1 GAARQHDVLGLEAA
15 GPDPAAGGVRQR
27 ARHFGR
33 DPERVVLGQLF
44 LARQAVAEGFPF
56 HVRHD
61 VIEEAGRG
69 PRVVQGQDV
78 GVLQPGGDL
87 DLAQEPLGAEGRRE
101 VRVQDLDR
109 DRPMVLQVL
118 REEHRRHAPATQLP
132 LDRVA
137 VGDGLT
143 QGVEQVGHGTWRPSL
158 QHAPAPRQRLMRPP
172 LLSCRASFPICS
184 GRMTHPAPVRPSP
197 VPSISRLFAAA
208 FLAIAVAGLA
218 DRIAIWRSARRTQ
231 ADMIELSQRLEQLA
245 RASPSPALQPQI
257 AAMRELAAEVGDD
270 AIQAA
275 VQTTVI
281 FVIVLVA
288 LGVGLWYNRR
298 RLATPFAHVV
308 GALQRVA
315 AGRYDERLDED
326 QPEEFGTIAR
336 GVNQM
341 AAAIAWRER
350 MQDQAGRL
358 LAALNAPS
366 REATA
371 GGSFGPALDVIAAAT
386 GAPALAPLRSRD
398 RLVGLLVATVT
409 GELSADARVALE
421 HAAPNLAIACERDS
435 AHQHTRRLAVE
446 VRHAA
451 QRLES
456 QNAELEE
463 QHRELTRLNA
473 ELDQAGK
480 LKDQFLANM
489 SHELRTPLNSVIG
502 FSDLLLTMATPESPL
517 SETQRDYLETIA
529 RNGRHLLELIN
540 ELLDLS
546 KIAAGRMELRF
557 EPLELGALLQE
568 AADSVRAQVEAR
580 RHTLVIEPLHDHLV
594 VTADRGRL
602 RQVLLNL
609 LSNAIKFSTD
619 GGRVGLSACLED
631 AGRARIA
638 VGDTGIGIA
647 PADQRQPCQE
657 FVQVDASES
666 RRYEGT
672 GLGLALSKRLV
683 ELHGGTIGVES
694 ELGKGST
701 FWFTLRRAES
711 GPEHR

>member
-1 GAARQHDVLGLEAA
+1 
-15 GPDPAAGGVRQR
+15 
-27 ARHFGR
+27 
-33 DPERVVLGQLF
+33 
-44 LARQAVAEGFPF
+44 
-56 HVRHD
+56 
-61 VIEEAGRG
+61 
-69 PRVVQGQDV
+69 
-78 GVLQPGGDL
+78 
-87 DLAQEPLGAEGRRE
+87 
-101 VRVQDLDR
+101 
-109 DRPMVLQVL
+109 
-118 REEHRRHAPATQLP
+118 
-132 LDRVA
+132 
-137 VGDGLT
+137 
-143 QGVEQVGHGTWRPSL
+143 
-158 QHAPAPRQRLMRPP
+158 
-172 LLSCRASFPICS
+172 
-184 GRMTHPAPVRPSP
+184 
-197 VPSISRLFAAA
+197 
-208 FLAIAVAGLA
+208 
-218 DRIAIWRSARRTQ
+218 
-231 ADMIELSQRLEQLA
+231 MIELSQRLEQLA
-245 RASPSPALQPQI
+245 RLSPSPALEPEI
-257 AAMRELAAEVGDD
+257 VAMRELAAEVGDN

-275 VQTTVI
+275 AQTTVI
-281 FVIVLVA
+281 FVIVLVV
-288 LGVGLWYNRR
+288 LGVGLWYNRG

-315 AGRYDERLDED
+315 AGRYDERLDEN

-341 AAAIAWRER
+341 AAALAWRER
-350 MQDQAGRL
+350 MQDHAGRL
-358 LAALNAPS
+358 LTALNAPPG
-366 REATA
+366 EATA
-371 GGSFGPALDVIAAAT
+371 AGSFGPALDVIAAAT
-386 GAPALAPLRSRD
+386 GAPALALYQPQYDTNEWGPTAVRRATARPLSRD
-398 RLVGLLVATVT
+398 VVRQV
-409 GELSADARVALE
+409 
-421 HAAPNLAIACERDS
+421 
-435 AHQHTRRLAVE
+435 VE

-456 QNAELEE
+456 QNTELEA
-463 QHRELTRLNA
+463 QHREMSRLNA

-480 LKDQFLANM
+480 LKDQFLANV

-502 FSDLLLTMATPESPL
+502 FSDLLLTMGTAESPL
-517 SETQRDYLETIA
+517 TETQRDYLETIA

-546 KIAAGRMELRF
+546 KIAAGRMELRL

-631 AGRARIA
+631 AGRVQIA
-638 VGDTGIGIA
+638 VSDTGIGIA
-647 PADQRQPCQE
+647 PADQRKLFQE
-657 FVQVDASES
+657 FVQLDASAS

-683 ELHGGTIGVES
+683 ELHGGTIGVDS

-711 GPEHR
+711 RPEHA

>member
-1 GAARQHDVLGLEAA
+1 
-15 GPDPAAGGVRQR
+15 
-27 ARHFGR
+27 
-33 DPERVVLGQLF
+33 
-44 LARQAVAEGFPF
+44 
-56 HVRHD
+56 
-61 VIEEAGRG
+61 
-69 PRVVQGQDV
+69 
-78 GVLQPGGDL
+78 
-87 DLAQEPLGAEGRRE
+87 
-101 VRVQDLDR
+101 
-109 DRPMVLQVL
+109 M
-118 REEHRRHAPATQLP
+118 TN
-132 LDRVA
+132 
-137 VGDGLT
+137 
-143 QGVEQVGHGTWRPSL
+143 
-158 QHAPAPRQRLMRPP
+158 PAP
-172 LLSCRASFPICS
+172 
-184 GRMTHPAPVRPSP
+184 GRPSP

-218 DRIAIWRSARRTQ
+218 DRVATWRNARRTQ

-245 RASPSPALQPQI
+245 GVSPSPALQPQLV
-257 AAMRELAAEVGDD
+257 AMRELAAEVGDN

-288 LGVGLWYNRR
+288 LGVGLWYNRG

-326 QPEEFGTIAR
+326 QPVEFGTIAR

-341 AAAIAWRER
+341 AAALGWRER

-358 LAALNAPS
+358 LTALNAPP

-371 GGSFGPALDVIAAAT
+371 GGSFGPALDVIAGAT
-386 GAPALAPLRSRD
+386 GAPA
-398 RLVGLLVATVT
+398 
-409 GELSADARVALE
+409 
-421 HAAPNLAIACERDS
+421 LAIACERDS

-456 QNAELEE
+456 QNAVLEE
-463 QHRELTRLNA
+463 QHRELSRLNA

-480 LKDQFLANM
+480 LKDQFLANV

-502 FSDLLLTMATPESPL
+502 FSDLLLTMATPENPL
-517 SETQRDYLETIA
+517 TETQRDYLETIA

-546 KIAAGRMELRF
+546 KIAAGRMELRL
-557 EPLELGALLQE
+557 EPLELGPLLQE
-568 AADSVRAQVEAR
+568 AAGTVRAQLEAR
-580 RHTLVIEPLHDHLV
+580 RHTLVIEPSADHLV

-619 GGRVGLSACLED
+619 GGRVTLSARLED
-631 AGRARIA
+631 SGA
-638 VGDTGIGIA
+638 VRVAVSDTGIGIA
-647 PADQRQPCQE
+647 PADQRKLFQE
-657 FVQVDASES
+657 FVQLDASES

-694 ELGKGST
+694 ELGTGST